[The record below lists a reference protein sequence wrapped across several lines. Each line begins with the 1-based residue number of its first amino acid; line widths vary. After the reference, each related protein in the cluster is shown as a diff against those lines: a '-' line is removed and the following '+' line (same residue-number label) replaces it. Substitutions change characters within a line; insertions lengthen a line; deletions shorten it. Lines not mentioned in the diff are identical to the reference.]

1 MLHYIRRFLDELL
14 LSSGQYTLFY
24 IILAIAVERN
34 ELFSNSGLSVLFVM
48 LLAQTILLV
57 RFGDRSL
64 PRISFSL
71 ISPLTFTL
79 IQASAGGFSPLN
91 MNLLFYWFTQL
102 GFATAISL
110 ARHARKQGAK
120 KGWEFAISMGT
131 VVVFLFLTFYYD
143 LMLSFGVKSAAG
155 LLSGAQASGFFKVTN
170 LFPAFREF
178 LSAPTLRFVLLGSL
192 IFGFTMALVRIRIIS
207 LKFRISYLFE
217 EKAGSL
223 SDMDTRQA
231 AHFNTES
238 AEVSVIWADIRNFSQ
253 VSESYPQE
261 SIAECLKL
269 YLSTWGIIARKYGGL
284 VDKHMGDAVM
294 LVFGPGEDGDS
305 PNRAVSCAV
314 DFLEQLGAFQE
325 EFAIRNLPVL
335 KAVGI
340 GVSCGQVLSGD
351 IGGPDRGMRT
361 LLGYPVSIASRME
374 GLSREFRQDM
384 VIDQNVYRKLSLE
397 NQARFQTLGEIL
409 IRGRIAPMPVYG
421 LK

>member
-1 MLHYIRRFLDELL
+1 MLHHFRRFLDELL

-34 ELFSNSGLSVLFVM
+34 ELFSNSGMSFLLAM

-64 PRISFSL
+64 PRILLSL

-79 IQASAGGFSPLN
+79 IQVNAGGFYPLN
-91 MNLLFYWFTQL
+91 MNLLFFWFTQF
-102 GFATAISL
+102 GFAIANSL
-110 ARHARKQGAK
+110 ARRAKKQGVK
-120 KGWEFAISMGT
+120 KGWEFAVAMGT
-131 VVVFLFLTFYYD
+131 VVVFIFLTFYYD

-155 LLSGAQASGFFKVTN
+155 LLSGAQASGFFSVTN
-170 LFPAFREF
+170 LIPAFSEF
-178 LSAPTLRFVLLGSL
+178 LSAPTHRFVLSASL
-192 IFGFTMALVRIRIIS
+192 FFGFTMALVRIRIIS
-207 LKFRISYLFE
+207 LNFRISYLFE
-217 EKAGSL
+217 EKASGL

-231 AHFNTES
+231 AHFNTAS
-238 AEVSVIWADIRNFSQ
+238 AEVSVLWADIRNFSQ
-253 VSESYPQE
+253 ISEGYPQE
-261 SIAECLKL
+261 SVAECLKL
-269 YLSTWGIIARKYGGL
+269 YLSTWGIIARKYGGV

-305 PNRAVSCAV
+305 ANRAVSCAI

-325 EFAIRNLPVL
+325 EFAIRNLPVV
-335 KAVGI
+335 KTVGI
-340 GVSCGQVLSGD
+340 GISCGQVLSGD
-351 IGGPDRGMRT
+351 IGGPDHGMRT

-384 VIDQNVYRKLSLE
+384 VIDQNAYRKLSLE
-397 NQARFQTLGEIL
+397 NQVRFQTLGEVL